1 MSTEG
6 KMSTFRLLNPTPHL
20 PPPHTE
26 QWQLRTICLVCT
38 TSTPKPHIWQCLL
51 LLPLYFPPMSSRMTE
66 PTCHEIA
73 DFPLTTQTQHTVT
86 ATNCSL
92 CHTRWGT
99 GRAGPSNNL
108 RSPTLDTAPVLSLAW
123 LQPSLTKV
131 LNNLCPT
138 SPWINT
144 RGRIYS
150 KGFISAVTQCPP
162 TQKHSEFLRQHF
174 LLHTG
179 DTILFGCSHVTPNSV
194 VKFCPIS
201 QLTGRKEEEY
211 TDTGY
216 MDTCS
221 VSASRHFSCY

>member
-1 MSTEG
+1 MSFIAAT
-6 KMSTFRLLNPTPHL
+6 LLSSYVLKDDWANLPWNCRFPSHNPN
-20 PPPHTE
+20 
-26 QWQLRTICLVCT
+26 T
-38 TSTPKPHIWQCLL
+38 TH
-51 LLPLYFPPMSSRMTE
+51 
-66 PTCHEIA
+66 
-73 DFPLTTQTQHTVT
+73 
-86 ATNCSL
+86 CSL

-162 TQKHSEFLRQHF
+162 TQKHSGFLRQHF

-194 VKFCPIS
+194 VKFCPIP